1 MHCVRKDRSGRER
14 LEEHNKDEISSL
26 WWLRRPNQHPLK
38 AESGTFV
45 RAVPI
50 FVQLHWFRLVQIGS
64 DWFRLVVERVAG
76 VHHGRSGRQVARGG
90 AVGGWD
96 SEAGGWAR
104 VYRYNTILAIPIPKY
119 TTW

>member
-26 WWLRRPNQHPLK
+26 WWVRRPNQHSLK

-45 RAVPI
+45 HAVPI
-50 FVQLHWFRLVQIGS
+50 FVQLHWFRLVQTGS

-76 VHHGRSGRQVARGG
+76 VHRGQGRQVASRG
-90 AVGGWD
+90 AVG
-96 SEAGGWAR
+96 AGGWAR
-104 VYRYNTILAIPIPKY
+104 VFRYKFLPSLFHRIL
-119 TTW
+119 W